1 MLLQEKIEQSKKK
14 VESHYQLAEELLTCP
29 IIAETSQIQRTQ
41 TMCFGAEIK
50 KKFNQQMNNKE
61 ARRQSLQLEASKAS
75 Q

>member
-50 KKFNQQMNNKE
+50 KKFNQQMND
-61 ARRQSLQLEASKAS
+61 
-75 Q
+75 